1 MKQMILN
8 TKEPL
13 LITNQMK
20 CKLISWSLQDWKNE
34 LDTKLLKFR
43 CGKNEYTEEPQW
55 ESKTVVKSATFQD
68 FLNNIN
74 SNETEWWYFDYKYM
88 FEWFNENDNFKE
100 KIDWSPL
107 GFPELS
113 YKDSTIWIGSKGAHT
128 PCHVDTYGCNVVLQ
142 VFGRKQWL
150 LFPPEQN
157 LKPTRIP
164 FEESSI
170 YSKVNFFSPKMED
183 LKDISNCRKVILNPG
198 DVLIVPN
205 KWWHYV
211 ENLETAIA
219 VNIWLPLPQDDC
231 QRIKEGIA
239 SILVGNMLQNID
251 ISQQNILNP
260 NMTEDLANIK
270 TALKVI
276 KLSVERCKEAKKCKE
291 ATVVTATQPNDKNNL
306 ELALDKYDNVC
317 KIPVLNDAELKSFW
331 KSQSARFKSNRQINR
346 NADKTP
352 DAKEV
357 VDFLEV
363 ITDDEV
369 LELITKKLLK
379 R

>member
-100 KIDWSPL
+100 
-107 GFPELS
+107 
-113 YKDSTIWIGSKGAHT
+113 
-128 PCHVDTYGCNVVLQ
+128 
-142 VFGRKQWL
+142 
-150 LFPPEQN
+150 
-157 LKPTRIP
+157 
-164 FEESSI
+164 
-170 YSKVNFFSPKMED
+170 
-183 LKDISNCRKVILNPG
+183 
-198 DVLIVPN
+198 
-205 KWWHYV
+205 
-211 ENLETAIA
+211 
-219 VNIWLPLPQDDC
+219 PQDDC